1 MRKRK
6 VLFLGRPY
14 IMVACFVLSFVMSQ
28 AIVISQTFGQWQLSV
43 TGPSEIPAGELVVLT
58 ADATP
63 HVMLCQPNG
72 ECVTVPNLMASEPAA
87 TDSTALPKLQYR
99 WQVLPLESTTGC
111 YRVCDNGQTLVFS
124 SRQIGCYHF
133 VLAASDGENLQMVT
147 HTLLNIGETPKPVP
161 LPPLPEPQPEPTPPP
176 QRELEALRDWAA
188 QKTASLVRSDYFLR
202 EKAALAESM
211 TDIAMRIRHGEI
223 TSAERARVE
232 LRVLTRRKLESIS
245 RRSTTVW
252 QSWETELARQL
263 SQLEQEGQLDSLEQ
277 VRAAFEAVADGLVFD
292 QTATS
297 DTKGDNRQ

>member
-43 TGPSEIPAGELVVLT
+43 IGPSEIPAGELVVLT
-58 ADATP
+58 ADAMP
-63 HVMLCQPNG
+63 HVMVCQPNG
-72 ECVTVPNLMASEPAA
+72 ECIVMPDLMAKEPA
-87 TDSTALPKLQYR
+87 TTESIALPKLQYR
-99 WQVLPLESTTGC
+99 WQVLPLDSTTGC

-133 VLAASDGENLQMVT
+133 VLAASDGENLQMIT

-161 LPPLPEPQPEPTPPP
+161 LPPLPEPEPMPQP
-176 QRELEALRDWAA
+176 QREFEPLRDWAA
-188 QKTASLVRSDYFLR
+188 QKTASLVRSDYFVR

-211 TDIAMRIRHGEI
+211 TDIAIRIRHGEI

-232 LRVLTRRKLESIS
+232 LRVLTRRKLESVS
-245 RRSTTVW
+245 RRSTITW

-263 SQLEQEGQLDSLEQ
+263 SQLEQEGRLDSLEQ
-277 VRAAFEAVADGLVFD
+277 VRAAFEAVADGLLTD
-292 QTATS
+292 QTAAS
-297 DTKGDNRQ
+297 DTKGDNRP